1 MELQARNLYIPIFAS
16 VLTYSFGCAR
26 HPHKSDVA
34 AADVAVADLVA
45 AADVAGGP

>member
-1 MELQARNLYIPIFAS
+1 

-26 HPHKSDVA
+26 HPHKSDV
-34 AADVAVADLVA
+34 VAVADLVA